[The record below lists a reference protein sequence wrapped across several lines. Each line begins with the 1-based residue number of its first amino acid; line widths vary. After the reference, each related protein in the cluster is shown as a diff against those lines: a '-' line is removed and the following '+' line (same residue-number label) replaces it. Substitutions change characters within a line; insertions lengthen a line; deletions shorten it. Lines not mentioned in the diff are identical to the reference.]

1 MKSSSKSLTFTQ
13 LLTSV
18 KESKLFWVVSFSI
31 LTAIS
36 AQISIPIKPV
46 PFTLQTMIVL
56 LAGAFLGA
64 KNGAYS
70 QVLYIFLGAIGLPV
84 FAQTADGTMG
94 FARLIGP
101 TGGYLLA
108 FPIAAYLV
116 GLLTEKNQKYF
127 TVIISMFVAE
137 LVVIAFGTLYL
148 YAAYLHNFVDAVK
161 AGAAIFTVWMVV
173 KVFAAA
179 TIYFAVAKKQSRLP
193 NSNLYRDF

>member
-1 MKSSSKSLTFTQ
+1 MKTTSRSLTLTQ
-13 LLTSV
+13 LISSV
-18 KESKLFWVVSFSI
+18 KESTIFWVLSFSI

-46 PFTLQTMIVL
+46 PFTLQTVIVL

-70 QVLYIFLGAIGLPV
+70 QLIYIFLGAIGLPI

-108 FPIAAYLV
+108 FPVAAYLV
-116 GLLTEKNQKYF
+116 GLLTEKNQKYL
-127 TVIISMFVAE
+127 TVIISMFAAE

-179 TIYFAVAKKQSRLP
+179 TIYFAVSKKQPKLP
-193 NSNLYRDF
+193 

>member
-1 MKSSSKSLTFTQ
+1 MNTTTKKVTFSRLLSSI
-13 LLTSV
+13 
-18 KESKLFWVVSFSI
+18 KESELFWVISFSI
-31 LTAIS
+31 LTAVS

-94 FARLIGP
+94 LARLIGP
-101 TGGYLLA
+101 TGGYILA
-108 FPIAAYLV
+108 FPVAAYLV
-116 GLLTEKNQKYF
+116 GLLTEKNQKYLS
-127 TVIISMFVAE
+127 VIISMFIAE

-161 AGAAIFTVWMVV
+161 AGAAIFTVWMVI

-179 TIYFAVAKKQSRLP
+179 TIYFAFTNKQPRLP
-193 NSNLYRDF
+193 

>member
-1 MKSSSKSLTFTQ
+1 MKISSKSLTLTQ
-13 LLTSV
+13 LISSV
-18 KESKLFWVVSFSI
+18 KESELFWVISFSI

-46 PFTLQTMIVL
+46 PFTLQTMVVL
-56 LAGAFLGA
+56 LAGTFLGS

-70 QVLYIFLGAIGLPV
+70 QLLYIFLGAIGFPV

-116 GLLTEKNQKYF
+116 GYLTAKSQKYSI
-127 TVIISMFVAE
+127 VVLSMFVAE
-137 LVVIAFGTLYL
+137 LVVILFGTLYL
-148 YAAYLHNFVDAVK
+148 YASYLHNFVDAIK

-179 TIYFAVAKKQSRLP
+179 TIYFTVAKKQPRLP
-193 NSNLYRDF
+193 

>member
-1 MKSSSKSLTFTQ
+1 MKTSSRSLTLTQ
-13 LLTSV
+13 IISSV
-18 KESKLFWVVSFSI
+18 KESELFWVVSFSI

-64 KNGAYS
+64 KNGSYS
-70 QVLYIFLGAIGLPV
+70 QLIYIFLGAIGLPV

-94 FARLIGP
+94 LARLIGP

-116 GLLTEKNQKYF
+116 GYLTEKNQKYF
-127 TVIISMFVAE
+127 TVIISMFIAE

-161 AGAAIFTVWMVV
+161 AGAAIFTVWMAV

-179 TIYFAVAKKQSRLP
+179 TIYFGVAKKQSKLP
-193 NSNLYRDF
+193 K

>member
-1 MKSSSKSLTFTQ
+1 MKTSSKSLTLSQ
-13 LLTSV
+13 LLSSV
-18 KESKLFWVVSFSI
+18 KESELFWVISFSI

-46 PFTLQTMIVL
+46 PFTLQTMTVL

-70 QVLYIFLGAIGLPV
+70 QVIYIFLGAIGLPV
-84 FAQTADGTMG
+84 FAQTADGTIG
-94 FARLIGP
+94 LARLIGP

-116 GLLTEKNQKYF
+116 GLLTEKNQKYLS
-127 TVIISMFVAE
+127 VIISMFVAE
-137 LVVIAFGTLYL
+137 LVVILVGTSYL
-148 YAAYLHNFVDAVK
+148 YSAYLHNFSDAVK

-179 TIYFAVAKKQSRLP
+179 TIYFAIAKKQTRLP
-193 NSNLYRDF
+193 

>member
-1 MKSSSKSLTFTQ
+1 MKSSAKSLTFSQ
-13 LLTSV
+13 LFSSV
-18 KESKLFWVVSFSI
+18 KDSTIFWVLSFSI

-70 QVLYIFLGAIGLPV
+70 QLIYIFLGAIGLPV
-84 FAQTADGTMG
+84 FAQTADGTIG
-94 FARLIGP
+94 LARLLGP
-101 TGGYLLA
+101 TGGYLFA

-116 GLLTEKNQKYF
+116 GYLTEKNQKYL
-127 TVIISMFVAE
+127 TVIISMFIAE
-137 LVVIAFGTLYL
+137 LVVILFGTLYL

-161 AGAAIFTVWMVV
+161 AGAAIFTVWMAV

-179 TIYFAVAKKQSRLP
+179 TIYFGVAKKQSKLP
-193 NSNLYRDF
+193 K

>member
-1 MKSSSKSLTFTQ
+1 MKSSVKDLTFTQ
-13 LLTSV
+13 LFSLI
-18 KESKLFWVVSFSI
+18 KESTIFWVVSFSI

-46 PFTLQTMIVL
+46 PFTLQTMVVL

-116 GLLTEKNQKYF
+116 GYLTEKNQKYF
-127 TVIISMFVAE
+127 PVIISMFVAE
-137 LVVIAFGTLYL
+137 LVVILFGTLYL
-148 YAAYLHNFVDAVK
+148 YAAYLHNFVDSIK

-173 KVFAAA
+173 KVFTAAA
-179 TIYFAVAKKQSRLP
+179 IYFAVAKKQPRLP
-193 NSNLYRDF
+193 

>member
-1 MKSSSKSLTFTQ
+1 MKSSVKSLTFTQ
-13 LLTSV
+13 LISSV
-18 KESKLFWVVSFSI
+18 KESTIFWVLSFSI

-70 QVLYIFLGAIGLPV
+70 QLIYIFLGAIGLPV

-116 GLLTEKNQKYF
+116 GLLTEKNQKYL

-148 YAAYLHNFVDAVK
+148 YAAYIHNFVDAVK
-161 AGAAIFTVWMVV
+161 AGAAIFTVWMAV

-179 TIYFAVAKKQSRLP
+179 TIYFAVSKKQPRLP
-193 NSNLYRDF
+193 

>member
-1 MKSSSKSLTFTQ
+1 MKTSTKSLTITQ
-13 LLTSV
+13 LLSSV
-18 KESKLFWVVSFSI
+18 KESELFWVVSFSI
-31 LTAIS
+31 LTATS

-46 PFTLQTMIVL
+46 PFTLQTMVVL

-94 FARLIGP
+94 FARLIST

-108 FPIAAYLV
+108 FPVAAYLV
-116 GLLTEKNQKYF
+116 GLMTERNQKYL
-127 TVIISMFVAE
+127 TVTISMFVAE
-137 LVVIAFGTLYL
+137 LVVILFGTLYL
-148 YAAYLHNFVDAVK
+148 YAAYLHNFVDAIK

-179 TIYFAVAKKQSRLP
+179 TIYFAFAKKQPRLP
-193 NSNLYRDF
+193 

>member
-1 MKSSSKSLTFTQ
+1 MKTSSKSLTFAQ
-13 LLTSV
+13 LLSSV
-18 KESKLFWVVSFSI
+18 KESELFWVVSFSI

-46 PFTLQTMIVL
+46 PFTLQTMVVL

-84 FAQTADGTMG
+84 FAQTADGTVG

-116 GLLTEKNQKYF
+116 GFLTEKNQKYL

-137 LVVIAFGTLYL
+137 LVVILFGTLYL
-148 YAAYLHNFVDAVK
+148 YAAYLHNFVDAIK

-179 TIYFAVAKKQSRLP
+179 AIYFAVAKKQPRLP
-193 NSNLYRDF
+193 

>member
-1 MKSSSKSLTFTQ
+1 MKSSVKSLTFIQ
-13 LLTSV
+13 LFSSV
-18 KESKLFWVVSFSI
+18 KESTIFWVLSFSI

-70 QVLYIFLGAIGLPV
+70 QLIYIFLGAIGLPV

-94 FARLIGP
+94 LARLIGP

-116 GLLTEKNQKYF
+116 GYLTEKNQKYF

-148 YAAYLHNFVDAVK
+148 YAAYLHNFVDAIK

-179 TIYFAVAKKQSRLP
+179 TIYFAVAKKQSKLP
-193 NSNLYRDF
+193 K

>member
-1 MKSSSKSLTFTQ
+1 MKTSSKNLTLMQ
-13 LLTSV
+13 LLSSV
-18 KESKLFWVVSFSI
+18 KESELFWVISFSI

-56 LAGAFLGA
+56 LAGAFLGS

-116 GLLTEKNQKYF
+116 GVLTEKNQKYL

-137 LVVIAFGTLYL
+137 LVVILVGTLYL
-148 YAAYLHNFVDAVK
+148 YAAYLHNFVDAIK
-161 AGAAIFTVWMVV
+161 AGAAIFTVWMVI

-179 TIYFAVAKKQSRLP
+179 SIYFAVSKKQTRLP
-193 NSNLYRDF
+193 

>member
-1 MKSSSKSLTFTQ
+1 MKTSTKKLTLSHLLSSL
-13 LLTSV
+13 
-18 KESKLFWVVSFSI
+18 KESELIWVTSFTI
-31 LTAIS
+31 LTAVS

-70 QVLYIFLGAIGLPV
+70 QLIYIFLGAIGLPV

-116 GLLTEKNQKYF
+116 GYLTAKSQKYAI
-127 TVIISMFVAE
+127 VVLSMFIAE

-161 AGAAIFTVWMVV
+161 AGAAIFTVWMVI

-179 TIYFAVAKKQSRLP
+179 TIYFAVSKKQPRLP
-193 NSNLYRDF
+193 

>member
-1 MKSSSKSLTFTQ
+1 M
-13 LLTSV
+13 V
-18 KESKLFWVVSFSI
+18 
-31 LTAIS
+31 
-36 AQISIPIKPV
+36 
-46 PFTLQTMIVL
+46 VL

-64 KNGAYS
+64 RNGAYS

-94 FARLIGP
+94 LARLIGP

-116 GLLTEKNQKYF
+116 GYLTEKNQKYF
-127 TVIISMFVAE
+127 TVIISMFAAE
-137 LVVIAFGTLYL
+137 LVVILVGTMYL

-161 AGAAIFTVWMVV
+161 AGAAIFTIWMAI

-179 TIYFAVAKKQSRLP
+179 AIYFAVAKKQPRLP
-193 NSNLYRDF
+193 

>member
-1 MKSSSKSLTFTQ
+1 MKSSAKSLTFIQ
-13 LLTSV
+13 LFSSV
-18 KESKLFWVVSFSI
+18 KESTVFWVLSFSI

-70 QVLYIFLGAIGLPV
+70 QLIYIFLGAIGLPV

-94 FARLIGP
+94 LARLIGP

-116 GLLTEKNQKYF
+116 GYLTEKNQKYF
-127 TVIISMFVAE
+127 TVIISMFIAE
-137 LVVIAFGTLYL
+137 LIVIAFGTLYL

-161 AGAAIFTVWMVV
+161 AGAAIFTVWMAV

-179 TIYFAVAKKQSRLP
+179 TIYFGVAKKQSKLP
-193 NSNLYRDF
+193 K

>member
-1 MKSSSKSLTFTQ
+1 MKISSKSVTPTQ
-13 LLTSV
+13 LLSSV
-18 KESKLFWVVSFSI
+18 KESELFWVISFSI

-46 PFTLQTMIVL
+46 PFTLQTMVVL
-56 LAGAFLGA
+56 LAGAFLGS

-108 FPIAAYLV
+108 FPVAAYLV
-116 GLLTEKNQKYF
+116 GLITEKNQKYL

-137 LVVIAFGTLYL
+137 LVVILFGTLYL
-148 YAAYLHNFVDAVK
+148 YAAYLHNFVDAIK

-179 TIYFAVAKKQSRLP
+179 TIYFAISKKQPRLP
-193 NSNLYRDF
+193 

>member
-1 MKSSSKSLTFTQ
+1 MKSSVKSLTFTQ
-13 LLTSV
+13 LFSSV
-18 KESKLFWVVSFSI
+18 KESTIFWVLSFSI

-70 QVLYIFLGAIGLPV
+70 QLIYIFLGAIGLPV

-94 FARLIGP
+94 LARLIGP

-116 GLLTEKNQKYF
+116 GYLTEKNQKYF

-148 YAAYLHNFVDAVK
+148 YAAYLHNFVDAIK

-179 TIYFAVAKKQSRLP
+179 TIYFAVAKKQSKLP
-193 NSNLYRDF
+193 K

>member
-1 MKSSSKSLTFTQ
+1 MKTSSRSLTLTQ
-13 LLTSV
+13 LISSV
-18 KESKLFWVVSFSI
+18 KESTIFWVLSFSI

-46 PFTLQTMIVL
+46 PFTLQTVIVL

-70 QVLYIFLGAIGLPV
+70 QLIYIFLGAIGLPI

-108 FPIAAYLV
+108 FPVAAYLV
-116 GLLTEKNQKYF
+116 GLLTEKNQKYL
-127 TVIISMFVAE
+127 TVIISMFAAE

-179 TIYFAVAKKQSRLP
+179 TIYFAVSKKQPKLP
-193 NSNLYRDF
+193 

>member
-1 MKSSSKSLTFTQ
+1 MKATSRSLTLTQ
-13 LLTSV
+13 LISSV
-18 KESKLFWVVSFSI
+18 KESTIFWVLSFSI

-46 PFTLQTMIVL
+46 PFTLQTVIVL

-70 QVLYIFLGAIGLPV
+70 QLIYIFLGAIGLPI

-108 FPIAAYLV
+108 FPVAAYLV
-116 GLLTEKNQKYF
+116 GLLTEKNQKYL
-127 TVIISMFVAE
+127 TVIISMFAAE

-179 TIYFAVAKKQSRLP
+179 TIYFAVSKKQPKLP
-193 NSNLYRDF
+193 

>member
-1 MKSSSKSLTFTQ
+1 MKTSIKNLTFSQ
-13 LLTSV
+13 LLSSV
-18 KESKLFWVVSFSI
+18 KESELFWIFTFSI
-31 LTAIS
+31 MTVIS
-36 AQISIPIKPV
+36 AQVSIPIQPV
-46 PFTLQTMIVL
+46 PFTLQTMVVL

-84 FAQTADGTMG
+84 FAQTADGTIG
-94 FARLIGP
+94 LARLIGP

-116 GLLTEKNQKYF
+116 GLLTEKNQKYLS
-127 TVIISMFVAE
+127 VIISMFVAE
-137 LVVIAFGTLYL
+137 LVVILVGTSYL
-148 YAAYLHNFVDAVK
+148 YSAYLHNFSDAVK

-179 TIYFAVAKKQSRLP
+179 TIYFAIAKKQTRLP
-193 NSNLYRDF
+193 

>member
-1 MKSSSKSLTFTQ
+1 MKTSSKSLTLTQ
-13 LLTSV
+13 LLSSV
-18 KESKLFWVVSFSI
+18 KESELFWVISFSI

-70 QVLYIFLGAIGLPV
+70 QLIYIFLGAIGLPV

-108 FPIAAYLV
+108 FPVAAYLV
-116 GLLTEKNQKYF
+116 GLLTEKNQKYL

-137 LVVIAFGTLYL
+137 LVVILFGTLYL

-161 AGAAIFTVWMVV
+161 AGAAIFTVWMAV

-179 TIYFAVAKKQSRLP
+179 TIYFGVAKKQSKLP
-193 NSNLYRDF
+193 K

>member
-1 MKSSSKSLTFTQ
+1 MKTNSKSLTITQ
-13 LLTSV
+13 LLSSV
-18 KESKLFWVVSFSI
+18 KESELFWIISFSI
-31 LTAIS
+31 LTTIS
-36 AQISIPIKPV
+36 AQVSIPIKPV

-70 QVLYIFLGAIGLPV
+70 QVFYIFLGAIGLPV

-116 GLLTEKNQKYF
+116 GYLTERNQKYF
-127 TVIISMFVAE
+127 TVIISMFIAE
-137 LVVIAFGTLYL
+137 LVVIFVGTLYL

-161 AGAAIFTVWMVV
+161 AGAAIFTVWMTI

-179 TIYFAVAKKQSRLP
+179 TIYFAIAKIRQDYHKII
-193 NSNLYRDF
+193 F